1 MSSIHQLPAD
11 ERPREKL
18 ARCGA
23 AALSDSELLAIL
35 LRTGVEGANAIEV
48 GRQLLTRY
56 GSLGGIARCS
66 VPELARMRG
75 IGPAKAVQ
83 LAAAFGLAARLAR
96 ETYGRIPL
104 ERPAQV
110 YELLAPQMQWLEKES
125 LRVVLLDR
133 RLRLMRVEEISLGSA
148 EEGTAHPRE
157 ILRPV
162 ILYGASAFALAHNHP
177 SGDAS
182 PSQADRGVTRRVQE
196 AARMLLVDLMDHL
209 IIGQPGVGA
218 FPKGYFSFRESGLL

>member
-23 AALSDSELLAIL
+23 AALADSELLAIL

-56 GSLGGIARCS
+56 GSLGGIARAS
-66 VPELARMRG
+66 VPELSRQRG

-104 ERPAQV
+104 ERASQM
-110 YELLAPQMQWLEKES
+110 YELLAPQMQLLEKES
-125 LRVVLLDR
+125 LRVVLMDR

-148 EEGTAHPRE
+148 EEGIAHPRE

-162 ILYGASAFALAHNHP
+162 ILHGASAFAVAHNHP

-182 PSQADRGVTRRVQE
+182 PSHQDKSLTRRLQE
-196 AARMLLVDLMDHL
+196 AARMLLTDFTDHL
-209 IIGQPGVGA
+209 IIGQPGVGV
-218 FPKGYFSFRESGLL
+218 FPCGWFSFRESGLL